1 MTTMTTQG
9 AEWQDQQ
16 VHPLLHIPSDQHQ
29 VHLPS
34 LQERPLHLQ
43 PPLPHQEQ
51 QQRHRHQGV
60 KTETTTTAQE
70 AAHPKIKEA

>member
-29 VHLPS
+29 VHPPS

-43 PPLPHQEQ
+43 PPLPQEQ
-51 QQRHRHQGV
+51 QQRHRHQEV

-70 AAHPKIKEA
+70 AAHPRIKEA

>member
-9 AEWQDQQ
+9 AEWPDPQ
-16 VHPLLHIPSDQHQ
+16 VHPPLHIPLDQDQAH
-29 VHLPS
+29 HPS

-51 QQRHRHQGV
+51 QQRHHHQGV
-60 KTETTTTAQE
+60 KTETIPTAPE
-70 AAHPKIKEA
+70 VVHRKTKEA